1 MLLEIASSKASEL
14 ATPSKT
20 FKCIPWHHSTYCGL
34 KNETYDDEN
43 QEILF
48 NTDEYT
54 ISDYDITTFSTA
66 NGYNNISVFPNAIFG
81 KFPYLKNVMVIEA
94 QLKTLTKKSF
104 SNCLGL
110 ENLRLEKNLIEHLDA
125 GVFEE
130 CENILAI
137 HLEMN
142 KISSI
147 DKDAFRNVWALE
159 SLHLS
164 DNLISTL
171 HQDTFNH
178 IPSLLQLIMNRNQ
191 ITSLH
196 NDTFKQVKSLFDL
209 DLSYNKIV
217 TIETALFNGTGLIL
231 VRLGHNR
238 INAIQ
243 PNFFEFWPSNG
254 IRDASLALEY
264 NFCVKKDFTHIG
276 SETVPVKSIIPEF
289 AQCFKNYKRPRS
301 TPNV

>member
-1 MLLEIASSKASEL
+1 MGIASSKASEL
-14 ATPSKT
+14 ATSSKT
-20 FKCIPWHHSTYCGL
+20 FKCIPCQGSTYCCL
-34 KNETYDDEN
+34 KNETYHDEN

-54 ISDYDITTFSTA
+54 TSDHDVIIFGTNVF
-66 NGYNNISVFPNAIFG
+66 NNISVFPNAIFE
-81 KFPYLKNVMVIEA
+81 KFPYLRIVMFNDA

-110 ENLRLEKNLIEHLDA
+110 EDLRLERNLIEHLDA

-130 CENILAI
+130 CENILGI
-137 HLEMN
+137 NLETN

-147 DKDAFRNVWALE
+147 DKDAFRNLWVLQ
-159 SLHLS
+159 SLRLS
-164 DNLISTL
+164 DNSISTL

-178 IPSLLQLIMNRNQ
+178 IPSLLQLIMNKNL
-191 ITSLH
+191 ITNLH

-254 IRDASLALEY
+254 IRDASLALDY
-264 NFCVKKDFTHIG
+264 NFCIKKNFTNIG
-276 SETVPVKSIIPEF
+276 SEAVPVKSIIPQF
-289 AQCFKNYKRPRS
+289 AQCFKNYMRPRLN
-301 TPNV
+301 PNV